1 MIHFDHN
8 QHSSPPSPHQAN
20 HPSDHN
26 NIHAWSGDQE
36 HQYRPSTSQ
45 RHSPTHRPSAVSTT
59 TNSPSATSPVALAK
73 DASSRQSTPL
83 SELSPPPDDDEEPSN
98 VKEEDTEP
106 KQVPSSP
113 ASHPT
118 PSLDVKSPT
127 LSRAGSTLASP
138 DPKIVLILELNS
150 ELLKC
155 APSNAQRLPLIYPIE
170 YAWISRRKA

>member
-1 MIHFDHN
+1 M
-8 QHSSPPSPHQAN
+8 
-20 HPSDHN
+20 
-26 NIHAWSGDQE
+26 
-36 HQYRPSTSQ
+36 
-45 RHSPTHRPSAVSTT
+45 
-59 TNSPSATSPVALAK
+59 
-73 DASSRQSTPL
+73 
-83 SELSPPPDDDEEPSN
+83 
-98 VKEEDTEP
+98 KEEDTEP